1 MWNRR
6 SLVCSVL
13 GLALLCGCG
22 DRDSTRSDSTTS
34 STAASPDTLKLLSW
48 QAPTI
53 LNPHLT
59 VGFKDWEASRITLEP
74 LATFDQAGQMVAV
87 LAAEVPTLENGGIAS
102 DGRSIT
108 WKLKAGLKWS
118 DGQPFSAR
126 DVVFT
131 YELIANPETGTTNA
145 GVYEMVDRVEA
156 IDETTVKIHFKA
168 PNPAWSLP
176 FVGAAGSILPEHVFA
191 NYNGANLR
199 EAAANL
205 IPIGTGPYRVVDF
218 KPGDVVVYEPN
229 PYYREAKS
237 LAFKRIEI
245 KGGGDATSAAR
256 AVLQTG
262 DADLADNLQ
271 VEPQVLAQLE
281 AGGQGQVVAS
291 FGPLSERLEFNYTD
305 PTQANGDGIVS
316 TLDFPHPFLT
326 EAPIR
331 EAISLAIDRETIAT
345 QLYGK
350 AGQGTGLVLLN
361 PESYQSSDRAFVFAP
376 DKAIARLEAAGW
388 KDSNGDGTRDKNGVE
403 LKLVFQTSVTPV
415 RQKTQEIIKQT
426 LTAIGIGVE
435 LRNVDASVLFSGDPS
450 NPDTLQRFAAD
461 MQMYTTGNSNP
472 DPAIYMKTFTCDEIS
487 RPETGWSGQ
496 NFSRFCDPAYD
507 ALWAAASQELDP
519 AKRSALFIQMNDV
532 LVDRFA
538 VIPLVHRADVFG
550 VSNRLQGVNPTPWDR
565 LTWNIAEWSKR
576 E

>member
-1 MWNRR
+1 MLRCR
-6 SLVCSVL
+6 SLLVSML
-13 GLALLCGCG
+13 SLSLLCGCG
-22 DRDSTRSDSTTS
+22 DRDAMRSGS
-34 STAASPDTLKLLSW
+34 SSGATIGADTLKLLSW

-74 LATFDQAGQMVAV
+74 LATFDPDGQMVAV
-87 LAAEVPTLENGGIAS
+87 LAAEVPTLDNGGVAS
-102 DGRSIT
+102 DGLSVT
-108 WKLKAGLKWS
+108 WTLKPDLKWS
-118 DGQPFSAR
+118 DGEPFSAR

-131 YELIANPETGTTNA
+131 YELIANAETGTTNA
-145 GVYEMVDRVEA
+145 GVYETVDRVEA
-156 IDETTVKIHFKA
+156 IDDTTVKVHFKE

-176 FVGAAGSILPEHVFA
+176 FVGAAGSILPEHMFA
-191 NYNGANLR
+191 DYNGANLR

-205 IPIGTGPYRVVDF
+205 MPIGTGPYRVVEF

-229 PYYREAKS
+229 PHYREAET
-237 LAFKRIEI
+237 LAFKRVEI

-281 AGGQGQVVAS
+281 AGGKGQVVAS

-305 PTQANGDGIVS
+305 PNQVNGDGVAS
-316 TLDFPHPFLT
+316 TLEFPHPFLT
-326 EAPIR
+326 AAPVR

-350 AGQGTGLVLLN
+350 AGAGTGLVLIE
-361 PESYQSSDRAFVFAP
+361 PAQYRSPKAEFTFDP
-376 DKAIARLEAAGW
+376 DKAIALLEAAGW
-388 KDSNGDGTRDKNGVE
+388 TDSNGNGTRDKNGVE
-403 LKLVFQTSVTPV
+403 LTLVFQTSVTPV
-415 RQKTQEIIKQT
+415 RQKTQEIIKQA

-450 NPDTLQRFAAD
+450 NPDTLQRFSAD

-472 DPAIYMKTFTCDEIS
+472 DPAIYMKTFTCGEIS
-487 RPETGWSGQ
+487 KPETSWSGQ

-507 ALWAAASQELDP
+507 ALWEAASRELDP
-519 AKRSALFIQMNDV
+519 AKRSALFIEMNDV
-532 LVDRFA
+532 LADQFV
-538 VIPLVHRADVFG
+538 VIPLVHRADAVG
-550 VSNRLQGVNPTPWDR
+550 VSDQLQGVNPTPWDR
-565 LTWNIAEWSKR
+565 LTWNIAEWSKS